1 MANTTFC
8 ELREKE
14 IINICDGARLGCICD
29 LEIDDCTGTICSI
42 VVPGPSRFLGLL
54 RNSEELVIPFCKIQ
68 KIGDDVILV
77 DCKCTQAVL
86 TVNPENSERNGCYV

>member
-14 IINICDGARLGCICD
+14 IINICDGARLGCIC
-29 LEIDDCTGTICSI
+29 
-42 VVPGPSRFLGLL
+42 VPGPSRFLGLL

-77 DCKCTQAVL
+77 DIANARRQC
-86 TVNPENSERNGCYV
+86 

>member
-14 IINICDGARLGCICD
+14 IINIWCICD

-77 DCKCTQAVL
+77 DIANARRQC
-86 TVNPENSERNGCYV
+86 